1 MAMDQGGG
9 RTIIVTGAANGI
21 GRAAV
26 QRFLADGWAVVGADI
41 DVGALARL
49 DQEAASDRLS
59 LVPADVSE
67 PEGWARIVA
76 TAQARYGGLDALFNN
91 AGISGP
97 HAGLASYSLE
107 AFDRVIAVNLRG
119 VFMGMQ
125 ACVPALLRRGGG
137 AIVNT
142 SSIVGFTGG
151 RHIYGYTA
159 SKHAVLGL
167 TKTAAVELAAHHVRV
182 NAVCPSPVATEM
194 MFALERSLAPD
205 APESVR
211 ASFTSSSPMGRYGTP
226 EEVAEAVFWLCSPA
240 ASFVTGI
247 AMPVD
252 GGMLAR

>member
-1 MAMDQGGG
+1 MAIDPDDR
-9 RTIIVTGAANGI
+9 RTIIITGAANGI
-21 GRAAV
+21 GLAAV
-26 QRFLADGWAVVGADI
+26 RRFLAAGWNVVAADI
-41 DVGALARL
+41 DAAALEQL
-49 DQEAASDRLS
+49 AAEGPPDRLS
-59 LVPADVSE
+59 RVAADVSE
-67 PEGWARIVA
+67 PEDWGRICA
-76 TAQARYGGLDALFNN
+76 ALHDRHDGLDALFNN

-97 HAGLASYSLE
+97 HAGLASYPLD
-107 AFDRVIAVNLRG
+107 AFDRVLAVNLRG

-125 ACVPALLRRGGG
+125 ACVPALRRRGGG
-137 AIVNT
+137 AIVST

-151 RHIYGYTA
+151 RHIYAYTA

-167 TKTAAVELAAHHVRV
+167 TKAAAVELAASNIRV

-205 APESVR
+205 DPQSVR
-211 ASFTSSSPMGRYGTP
+211 AAFASGSPMGRYGTP